1 MGDRRRER
9 PRSPLSALLALLSGV
24 AGRVAFCLAVRV
36 ELDGAERSEEACSEA
51 ACSLSAIGTQRTHI
65 APPVSIKGPSMRSMV
80 HGTHKFLL
88 QSGEERS
95 FSASRGWIGVVGA
108 HIEVSGLVESL

>member
-1 MGDRRRER
+1 
-9 PRSPLSALLALLSGV
+9 
-24 AGRVAFCLAVRV
+24 
-36 ELDGAERSEEACSEA
+36 
-51 ACSLSAIGTQRTHI
+51 
-65 APPVSIKGPSMRSMV
+65 MV

-108 HIEVSGLVESL
+108 HIEVSGLVESV